1 MSSIAAAGL
10 AKTLIVVTISLHPA
24 TGWQVQPLADGDHV
38 RVSHLVAVGPP
49 HCGPVGRGAVGVG
62 GDR

>member
-24 TGWQVQPLADGDHV
+24 AHHTAGQ
-38 RVSHLVAVGPP
+38 SAVVP
-49 HCGPVGRGAVGVG
+49 
-62 GDR
+62 